1 MHSATTR
8 ARQVPRRPR
17 AVAHCRD
24 NLAVAF
30 RQGGEQH
37 LVNEMW
43 RPEAPRREPHCSK
56 GLRAQFVE
64 HVDAARPVAEVVKML
79 PVARH
84 VSNSFASVQGSHTLS
99 LRRIQGMINNHLT
112 KIPCSRVPGDHAHGL
127 AVRTVRD
134 RDGRA
139 SVGLCCT
146 GDRNAEQ
153 HAQFAD
159 LRRRGARF
167 VGMTSYRDFPRADPA
182 TASITKPFASLV
194 PLFPRAATAF
204 HADGATRARQRS
216 DFTDWAWVE
225 RNAISAKPTYPH
237 ELVYVGAVEPW
248 QYQAKNWPLAARCLP
263 RLCRAFGVR
272 ALVIGKADAAFP
284 PQPGISFHQALPWP
298 ALLATLARARLLF
311 VPNAIDP
318 SPRIVPRRCALT
330 YRC

>member
-1 MHSATTR
+1 MDW
-8 ARQVPRRPR
+8 P
-17 AVAHCRD
+17 
-24 NLAVAF
+24 F
-30 RQGGEQH
+30 
-37 LVNEMW
+37 
-43 RPEAPRREPHCSK
+43 EP
-56 GLRAQFVE
+56 
-64 HVDAARPVAEVVKML
+64 
-79 PVARH
+79 
-84 VSNSFASVQGSHTLS
+84 
-99 LRRIQGMINNHLT
+99 
-112 KIPCSRVPGDHAHGL
+112 
-127 AVRTVRD
+127 VRD

-139 SVGLCCT
+139 SGWIVLHGPIVMP
-146 GDRNAEQ
+146 EQ

-167 VGMTSYRDFPRADPA
+167 VGMTSYRDFPRADPRDGLDYEA
-182 TASITKPFASLV
+182 VCEAWCHCFREPQRHFMQTA
-194 PLFPRAATAF
+194 PRALVSA
-204 HADGATRARQRS
+204 S

-318 SPRIVPRRCALT
+318 SPRIVAEALCLNLPVLIQRRILGGWKYINRYTGTFFDDEHDVVAAAAELLASAVAPCEWFRGNFGPESSSRRLTALLRPLDASLGHEAGWRIT
-330 YRC
+330 AAGPQGHRAA